1 MLNKENLDERVL
13 YNLNIKKYKKANL
26 KKWRE
31 ISNLQKNPK
40 NSVNIGIIGKYI
52 ELKDAYKSLSEALY
66 HSGIHNSTEI
76 KIIWINAEKSVNIK
90 STFNNLDGILVPGG
104 FGKRGILGKISS
116 IKFARENN
124 IPFLGICFGMQLAV
138 IEFAQNVINIK
149 NASSSEFKIKNAKNI

>member
-1 MLNKENLDERVL
+1 ML

-31 ISNLQKNPK
+31 ISNMQKNPK
-40 NSVNIGIIGKYI
+40 YSVNIGIIGKYI

-90 STFNNLDGILVPGG
+90 NALKSLNGI
-104 FGKRGILGKISS
+104 
-116 IKFARENN
+116 
-124 IPFLGICFGMQLAV
+124 
-138 IEFAQNVINIK
+138 
-149 NASSSEFKIKNAKNI
+149 